1 VEIKGKQ
8 MSDEVQST
16 FNEDQKLQI
25 YDLQRQINDYDYQ
38 FNSDEVALKRKQEEE
53 LRAQKKILEDK
64 F

>member
-1 VEIKGKQ
+1 